1 VTLRRRA
8 LTVLSFGFAIVV
20 AMATSGTPPASAH
33 PLGNF
38 TVNRYSGIVL
48 SPGRVGVL
56 YVLDMA
62 EIPTF
67 QERPQIDANN
77 DGSESAG
84 EVQAYASGKAATLLN
99 GVTLAVDGRGVA
111 LRLTGSVVR
120 FLPGQA
126 GLATLRL
133 EARFEGRIAAAGSAT
148 YRDWNYAGRIGWKEI
163 TVRSE
168 AGVAVDGASVPGI
181 SDSREL
187 LAYPKDLLS
196 SPLSVTSATFR
207 FHPGDPAALAASAA
221 TGSTVTGAP
230 VASGGSFAALVRWR
244 LTPLVVAL
252 SLALAFLFGCLHAL
266 GPGHGK
272 TITAAYLVGAGARV
286 RHAMT
291 VGVAVA
297 LMHTSSVLALGLVL
311 FVLARTFPV
320 EHVYPWLTLLTGVV
334 ALTLGTGLFLTRLM
348 ARRRHLGVVH
358 GHRHDHGED
367 HDHVQAGD
375 HDHSHPWDRPA
386 AGRNL
391 IALAVAGGIL
401 PSPTAFVVLT
411 GSISAH
417 RIGYGLGLIA
427 AFSLGLATA
436 LILIGL
442 LALRARSLVAAHLR
456 GRWAALVPLG
466 SALVIVGFGLFF
478 AARGATQLA

>member
-1 VTLRRRA
+1 
-8 LTVLSFGFAIVV
+8 
-20 AMATSGTPPASAH
+20 M
-33 PLGNF
+33 
-38 TVNRYSGIVL
+38 
-48 SPGRVGVL
+48 
-56 YVLDMA
+56 
-62 EIPTF
+62 
-67 QERPQIDANN
+67 
-77 DGSESAG
+77 
-84 EVQAYASGKAATLLN
+84 
-99 GVTLAVDGRGVA
+99 
-111 LRLTGSVVR
+111 
-120 FLPGQA
+120 
-126 GLATLRL
+126 
-133 EARFEGRIAAAGSAT
+133 
-148 YRDWNYAGRIGWKEI
+148 
-163 TVRSE
+163 
-168 AGVAVDGASVPGI
+168 
-181 SDSREL
+181 
-187 LAYPKDLLS
+187 
-196 SPLSVTSATFR
+196 
-207 FHPGDPAALAASAA
+207 
-221 TGSTVTGAP
+221 
-230 VASGGSFAALVRWR
+230 
-244 LTPLVVAL
+244 AL

>member
-1 VTLRRRA
+1 
-8 LTVLSFGFAIVV
+8 
-20 AMATSGTPPASAH
+20 
-33 PLGNF
+33 
-38 TVNRYSGIVL
+38 
-48 SPGRVGVL
+48 
-56 YVLDMA
+56 
-62 EIPTF
+62 
-67 QERPQIDANN
+67 
-77 DGSESAG
+77 
-84 EVQAYASGKAATLLN
+84 
-99 GVTLAVDGRGVA
+99 
-111 LRLTGSVVR
+111 
-120 FLPGQA
+120 
-126 GLATLRL
+126 
-133 EARFEGRIAAAGSAT
+133 
-148 YRDWNYAGRIGWKEI
+148 
-163 TVRSE
+163 
-168 AGVAVDGASVPGI
+168 VDGASVPGI

-291 VGVAVA
+291 VGV
-297 LMHTSSVLALGLVL
+297 
-311 FVLARTFPV
+311 
-320 EHVYPWLTLLTGVV
+320 
-334 ALTLGTGLFLTRLM
+334 
-348 ARRRHLGVVH
+348 
-358 GHRHDHGED
+358 
-367 HDHVQAGD
+367 
-375 HDHSHPWDRPA
+375 
-386 AGRNL
+386 
-391 IALAVAGGIL
+391 
-401 PSPTAFVVLT
+401 VVLT

-417 RIGYGLGLIA
+417 RIGYGLGMIA